1 MNIKK
6 TDDSVTKSED
16 EVSSSWDDCNTIYQ
30 EKLDRENQKRFN
42 PKLAFLLSGLL
53 LLFLVVVFFI
63 LPSTVSQ
70 YREKSNNL
78 SVEKNSVIIKNNEP
92 SDLAQKPIAQA
103 LLSELLARLENLK
116 VNGVLFW
123 GGEDWSDALVY
134 QEQGDSAYTLRQ
146 FKAAALKYRESMQIL
161 IDLELSIPQRLS
173 KALTEAG
180 DALMQGNQ
188 ELAIE
193 QYEIALAIDG
203 INQEAKAGYVRAL

>member
-16 EVSSSWDDCNTIYQ
+16 EVSSSLDDGKTIYQ

-146 FKAAALKYRESMQIL
+146 FNTAALKYRESMQIL

-173 KALTEAG
+173 KAL
-180 DALMQGNQ
+180 
-188 ELAIE
+188 
-193 QYEIALAIDG
+193 YRSRKC
-203 INQEAKAGYVRAL
+203 INARQSRVGH